1 MNTEFKFYKQQEA
14 YRANG
19 SLMPV
24 CENFPTHIF
33 SSRKFH
39 RDRLHGCL
47 SQAYARVQYTR
58 STRRYTQKVQGT
70 KHTTKGRSLDTLT
83 KGSVSSSNWGL
94 DDSQLTLCEQRIDCK
109 VNVWPRKGY

>member
-58 STRRYTQKVQGT
+58 STCVVKEIYTEGPRNETYDERKEFGYT
-70 KHTTKGRSLDTLT
+70 YKR
-83 KGSVSSSNWGL
+83 
-94 DDSQLTLCEQRIDCK
+94 QRQFI
-109 VNVWPRKGY
+109 